1 MERYYAL
8 IDGEAG
14 GYGIVFPD
22 LPGCTAMGETVDEA
36 IGNAA
41 EALRD
46 WVTAKEARASVPSPR
61 DIEALRRDP
70 EVAQA
75 LAEGATLTTIP
86 LIRDTG
92 RPVKANLSL
101 DAGVLAAIDAAA
113 ARRKLTR
120 SAFIEAMA
128 RETIPKMV

>member
-22 LPGCTAMGETVDEA
+22 LPGCTAMGATIDEA

-46 WVTAKEARASVPSPR
+46 CVKAGEARKSRRRWPRARRSPR
-61 DIEALRRDP
+61 SR
-70 EVAQA
+70 
-75 LAEGATLTTIP
+75 
-86 LIRDTG
+86 
-92 RPVKANLSL
+92 
-101 DAGVLAAIDAAA
+101 
-113 ARRKLTR
+113 
-120 SAFIEAMA
+120 
-128 RETIPKMV
+128 